1 MQNATEKILKVAES
15 AARQAGDIII
25 NKKGSS
31 SFSEKGDNNLV
42 TEADYAAQETII
54 KIISEQYPDHS
65 FIAEEN
71 DLTANI
77 NEPDLWV
84 IDPLDGTNNYA
95 HQIPHFSVSIAYAR
109 FGQVKAGVVFDPE
122 RGELFSAAES
132 MGTTLNGK
140 KITVSRALSLQEAI
154 VATGFYY
161 DRGVMMR
168 KTLSSI
174 EKLFAENIHGIRRF
188 GSAALDLCWV
198 ACGRFDAY
206 FEYKLAVWDFAAGL
220 LIVNEA
226 GGNCTDQQGNPLTL
240 SSSGIVVSNSILHR
254 ELLNIVGWDRDNLL

>member
-1 MQNATEKILKVAES
+1 MVSFTEEILKMAES

-31 SFSEKGDNNLV
+31 SFSEKSDNNLV

-54 KIISEQYPDHS
+54 KAISNQYPDHS

-77 NEPDLWV
+77 NEPDLWI

-122 RGELFSAAES
+122 RGELFSAAEG
-132 MGTTLNGK
+132 MGTALNGE
-140 KITVSRALSLQEAI
+140 KIAVSRAPSLQEAI

-161 DRGVMMR
+161 DRGTMMR

-174 EKLFAENIHGIRRF
+174 EKLFSQNIHGIRRF

-206 FEYKLAVWDFAAGL
+206 FEYKLAVWDFAAGM
-220 LIVNEA
+220 LIVKEA
-226 GGNCTDQQGNPLTL
+226 GGCCTDQQGNPLTL
-240 SSSGIVVSNSILHR
+240 NSSGIVVSNGIIHNDFLY
-254 ELLNIVGWDRDNLL
+254 NVNWDGGL

>member
-1 MQNATEKILKVAES
+1 MLNIADDIIKIAET
-15 AARQAGDIII
+15 AARQAGEIII
-25 NKKGSS
+25 NKKGLS
-31 SFSEKGDNNLV
+31 SFSEKGNNNLV

-54 KIISEQYPDHS
+54 KIISDKYTGHS

-71 DLTANI
+71 DISANI
-77 NEPDLWV
+77 NEPDLWI

-95 HQIPHFSVSIAYAR
+95 HQIPHFSISIAYAR
-109 FGQVKAGVVFDPE
+109 YGKVEAGVVFDPE
-122 RGELFSAAES
+122 RGELFSAAKD
-132 MGTTLNGK
+132 MGASLNGK
-140 KITVSRALSLQEAI
+140 RIAVSRASSLQEAI

-161 DRGVMMR
+161 DRGEMMK

-174 EKLFAENIHGIRRF
+174 EKLFAQNIHGIRRF

-206 FEYKLAVWDFAAGL
+206 FEYKLSVWDFAAGL

-226 GGNCTDQQGNPLTL
+226 GGCCSDQKRNQLTL
-240 SSSGIVVSNSILHR
+240 SSPGIVASNGILHND
-254 ELLNIVGWDRDNLL
+254 LLDIVSWDNEF

>member
-1 MQNATEKILKVAES
+1 MLNIADDIISVAEM
-15 AARQAGDIII
+15 AARQAGEIIL
-25 NKKGSS
+25 NKKGLT
-31 SFSEKGDNNLV
+31 SFSEKGENNLV
-42 TEADYAAQETII
+42 TEADYAAQEKII
-54 KIISEQYPDHS
+54 KVISDQYPGHK

-71 DLTANI
+71 DLSANI
-77 NEPDLWV
+77 NEPDLWI

-122 RGELFSAAES
+122 RSELFSAAEG
-132 MGTTLNGK
+132 MGATLNGER
-140 KITVSRALSLQEAI
+140 IAVSRATSMQEAI

-161 DRGVMMR
+161 DRGAMMR

-174 EKLFAENIHGIRRF
+174 EKLFEQNIHGIRRF

-206 FEYKLAVWDFAAGL
+206 FEYKLSVWDFAAGR

-226 GGNCTDQQGNPLTL
+226 GGCCTDQQGNTLTL
-240 SSSGIVVSNSILHR
+240 SSPGIVASNGILHND
-254 ELLNIVGWDRDNLL
+254 LLDVVSWDNEF